1 MHSKTKEERDT
12 ALTKKMEELI
22 EKAVEDDRPNGKYG
36 NDFHI
41 SFTNA
46 KRLIFELSVNLSK
59 HIVLISY
66 CFTLKV
72 TNMAKNKRYILR
84 SGYKSIDEVSEKH
97 TIRTRK

>member
-1 MHSKTKEERDT
+1 
-12 ALTKKMEELI
+12 MEELI

-46 KRLIFELSVNLSK
+46 KCLIFDFAVHPSK
-59 HIVLISY
+59 RRVLISY

-72 TNMAKNKRYILR
+72 TNMTKNKQYILR

-97 TIRTRK
+97 TIRARK